1 MSVPV
6 AAGVILGAMVVLVL
20 VTMLVEQR
28 GRVVQRVRTAHP
40 SNLSPEM
47 IRTLP
52 VTLDA
57 SLDGAGAG
65 ADEVVARTG
74 AEPADTEPTTTPE
87 PVPEPAEQEPEPVL
101 EPAASEPVPEP
112 AEQEPEPVLE
122 PAASEPVP
130 EPAEQEPEPTIPPR
144 KSATPVAPAARPDT
158 GTPTEVADQPGP
170 RVGARPAAAT
180 AGRSEGA
187 LTIGSSSVSV
197 RDRATV
203 DTLTGVLLGAY
214 VASGGSAAK
223 RAAAWVTV
231 RSTPPSLPSADF
243 SPGVDLRGKVG
254 RVGTLLRCDDGG
266 ATWITLQADVDI
278 ERGLRRSPV
287 DDPVLQGLLVWWQA
301 TRTVPT
307 VLSTDE
313 ANQLASAIATVE
325 DALDGHPWSEPVAR
339 IRSALLDGVVHDREV
354 LLGVAI
360 VDNDAPNGAAPEP
373 ERLSGRPASRPATQ
387 RS

>member
-1 MSVPV
+1 VSVPV

-47 IRTLP
+47 LRTLP

-65 ADEVVARTG
+65 ADEVVAWTG

-112 AEQEPEPVLE
+112 AEQEPEP
-122 PAASEPVP
+122 
-130 EPAEQEPEPTIPPR
+130 TIPPP

-187 LTIGSSSVSV
+187 LTIGSSAVSV

-360 VDNDAPNGAAPEP
+360 VDNDAPNGAAPGP